1 MLLRIVDNDCA
12 GLSGI
17 VSNGP
22 GTGRN
27 VFENLGAGI
36 MGIHD
41 ESIHVAESF
50 EVEYFK
56 TKC

>member
-1 MLLRIVDNDCA
+1 MIINDCA
-12 GLSGI
+12 GLSGN

-27 VFENLGAGI
+27 VFENVGAGI

-41 ESIHVAESF
+41 EGIHVAESF
-50 EVEYFK
+50 EV
-56 TKC
+56 